1 MRGIAAGFFT
11 LCVAARVYAQPAE
24 PAEPDYPAAKQH
36 YDAGTTALDAGQ
48 YDQAIDELQASYQI
62 SQDPVLFFKI
72 GTAYE
77 KAGKCSDAIGYYER
91 YLNEAKPDE
100 SFVALTKQRIDACKA
115 QLPPPAPEPK
125 SSEPAPAAASPAAA
139 PAQPP
144 AEPMHTSANKDR
156 AWLFVGG
163 TLAFATAGAV
173 LAYSISSVEQDID
186 DLYISNNG
194 MPPEWNDKTQQRLDD
209 LNAQGHRYEVLAW
222 TSFGLAAACG
232 IGATF
237 FFVRASHEVEVAP
250 VVSPKQAGAAVTLH
264 F

>member
-1 MRGIAAGFFT
+1 MRRKALGVLT
-11 LCVAARVYAQPAE
+11 LCLSARVFAQPAE
-24 PAEPDYPAAKQH
+24 PDYIAAKQH
-36 YDAGTTALDAGQ
+36 FDAGTQALDAGR
-48 YDQAIDELQASYQI
+48 YDQAIDELQAAYQI

-91 YLNEAKPDE
+91 YLGEAKPE
-100 SFVALTKQRIDACKA
+100 ASFVTLAKQRIDACKA
-115 QLPPPAPEPK
+115 QLP
-125 SSEPAPAAASPAAA
+125 AAAPGPTPAEATPPAAA
-139 PAQPP
+139 PAP
-144 AEPMHTSANKDR
+144 APAAPAADTLHASANKDR

-163 TLAFATAGAV
+163 ALAFATTGAV

-194 MPPEWNDKTQQRLDD
+194 MPPEWNDKTRQRLDD

-232 IGATF
+232 IGATI

-250 VVSPKQAGAAVTLH
+250 VVSPKQAGAAVTLR